1 MVRRLR
7 KLLTDVLVESLNS
20 DQINSLGREVDSRF
34 NIGEVSGFGD
44 KIVIPR
50 RVAADCVIRYFNTE
64 ETLVKFLG
72 YMISRDGQG
81 ASGGVIQLKGK
92 QELIGILKQ
101 HQWIYDPKRGE
112 FQKDQSTSRTSDW
125 GLLKEGEEYWCAFAS
140 IDIVS
145 SSNMVRTNVKTDVET
160 TFSHLR
166 DYINRYVESWNGR
179 IWFWYGDGG
188 VAAFYGDDS
197 SSLSV
202 LSMISILAYLPVF
215 NITRNELRPEN
226 DVKLRIGLHYGTVV
240 YHADPSKMHSEDL
253 KLAQDVEKEH
263 SEHNA
268 LAVTETAFYKL
279 RREVRARFSPS
290 GDINGLQV
298 YMFRPS

>member
-1 MVRRLR
+1 MVRRIR
-7 KLLTDVLVESLNS
+7 KMLQDILVESLNS

-34 NIGEVSGFGD
+34 NLGEVSGFGD

-72 YMISRDGQG
+72 FMVSRDGQG
-81 ASGGVIQLKGK
+81 ASGGVIQIKGK
-92 QELIGILKQ
+92 KDLLEFLKSYQ
-101 HQWIYDPKRGE
+101 YIFDPQRGE
-112 FQKDQSTSRTSDW
+112 FTKDQSSSRTSDW
-125 GLLKEGEEYWCAFAS
+125 GMLKEGNEYWCSFAS

-145 SSNMVRTNVKTDVET
+145 SSNMVHTNVKSDVEA
-160 TFSHLR
+160 TFSALR

-188 VAAFYGDDS
+188 VASFYGDDCNS
-197 SSLSV
+197 MSV
-202 LSMISILAYLPVF
+202 LSMISILSYLPVF

-240 YHADPSKMHSEDL
+240 YHTDVSKMHSEDL
-253 KLAQDVEKEH
+253 KLAQEVEKNR

-268 LAVTETAFYKL
+268 LAVTETSFFKL
-279 RREVRARFSPS
+279 RREVRAKFVPT
-290 GDINGLQV
+290 GEINGLKV
-298 YMFRPS
+298 YTFRPV